1 MKFFRPDRAPQFQNL
16 DLSTNGADSI
26 LYEIQNDKII
36 LTLFNRLGTGYPDFF
51 KIDQPVKNAATL
63 PIKTPISHASRGL
76 FEVHGKVYHCAICVY
91 QTTHSA
97 TYQGENPPTWG
108 YAFDE
113 SGIMVARI
121 ECEGM
126 RENNDV
132 VRGLIAAI
140 LFQKTGKPVGAGA
153 IKTTLGVPDMEAMQH
168 TWTASIS
175 VAGVPKYE
183 VSGDVHQVRK
193 NGVKDV
199 EKWQMFKSASVF
211 VEDRGRGRIFS
222 HLIAEDYTGTFH
234 AVTSEEGEVLQT
246 TKARFFDA
254 ALVAA
259 VGATHQV
266 QIL

>member
-1 MKFFRPDRAPQFQNL
+1 MKFFRPDRAPQFQSL

-36 LTLFNRLGTGYPDFF
+36 LTLFNRLGAGYPNSF
-51 KIDQPVKNAATL
+51 KIDQPVRNAATL
-63 PIKTPISHASRGL
+63 PTKSPISHASRGI
-76 FEVHGKVYHCAICVY
+76 FEVHGKTYFCAICVY

-113 SGIMVARI
+113 SGILVARI

-126 RENNDV
+126 RENYDV
-132 VRGLIAAI
+132 VRVLIAKI
-140 LFQKTGKPVGAGA
+140 LYEKTQKQIGAGA
-153 IKTTLGVPDMEAMQH
+153 IKTTLGVPDLEEMTH
-168 TWTASIS
+168 KWTASIS

-183 VSGDVHQVRK
+183 VGGDVSAVRK
-193 NGVKDV
+193 SGVKDP

-211 VEDRGRGRIFS
+211 TEDRGRGRIFN
-222 HLIAEDYTGTFH
+222 HIIAEDYTGIFH
-234 AVTSEEGEVLQT
+234 AVTSEEGEVLQE

-254 ALVAA
+254 ALAAA
-259 VGATHQV
+259 VGATHQI